1 MVKIHEK
8 TTPPTPLTAVRNPK
22 THVTPTKTNEW
33 LRHLPMESQQSPPS
47 SPRTSED
54 IASNAGDRISGS
66 SDPRGS
72 QLDGHGDPV
81 EKHAPV
87 KRKKFPLG
95 ASENERRS
103 KDVVV
108 VRF

>member
-1 MVKIHEK
+1 MSGYDICRMENDRS
-8 TTPPTPLTAVRNPK
+8 PT
-22 THVTPTKTNEW
+22 
-33 LRHLPMESQQSPPS
+33 S
-47 SPRTSED
+47 SPRTSDD
-54 IASNAGDRISGS
+54 ITPTPDDRISGS

-103 KDVVV
+103 QDVVV
-108 VRF
+108 CYILHRIIGECLRKISRSCCKMRMADW